1 MSSKLRICP
10 TGIFLL
16 LQIYLYAQEKA
27 ENIIKANIPDSL
39 TKGADAVC
47 RLDET
52 EVEIKSPGK
61 IIVRERHMY
70 TILNERADKLA
81 EYVTTYDKLSTINY
95 ANGTLYSAEGREIG
109 HFKKKDMSDYTN
121 EGI

>member
-1 MSSKLRICP
+1 MSSKLRICL

-95 ANGTLYSAEGREIG
+95 ANGTLYSAEGREIR